1 MTNTTLKDR
10 LINFINYSD
19 NNDETLILSLYN
31 YLKDEIRTKKSLIDY
46 GIGELESSIDYI
58 IDEIEN
64 GNITNLYDLLDA
76 IFDEAHM
83 NGTLTFLTLQA
94 ELEVNSNYTVDEI
107 QGIQAEWNNRLNYE
121 QLHIV
126 LCRHEFYS
134 YMEDKIEEVKSL
146 YQGLTKKELLI
157 KTCQLVAN
165 DEI

>member
-1 MTNTTLKDR
+1 MTNTTLKER

-31 YLKDEIRTKKSLIDY
+31 FLKDEIRTKKSLIDY

-64 GNITNLYDLLDA
+64 GNIPDLDELTDITFSDA
-76 IFDEAHM
+76 EM

-107 QGIQAEWNNRLNYE
+107 QEIQAEWNNGLNYE

-126 LCRHEFYS
+126 ICRREFYS
-134 YMEDKIEEVKSL
+134 YMEEKIEEVKSL
-146 YQGLTKKELLI
+146 YQGLTEKELLI